1 MTYNTQSKLHR
12 RPVCS
17 TEERRCLQCDSEQ
30 SLLKPLIP
38 CLCSGWL
45 RLRSAHLS
53 SLRQV
58 LPGGPAALL
67 HGGPRHRRCHLLEG
81 EPDVVIMHEIVTRRE
96 FESLQHKGR
105 ERKTALWHAF
115 VKHEP
120 NSAPVEPVQVW
131 QDICNYI
138 LSFCPPQA
146 LSTDSIERLPVYNK
160 TALKN
165 YKVSQEADDWC
176 IPSKEPLDLS
186 NYKVAKWKCPPG
198 LVLLAY
204 IPWRLHNICLH
215 IPMSSSVKADVGS
228 EPFTT
233 ERVISRLKQTQCP
246 PIFHSGF
253 SSSMFMFFS
262 VPVALLGSS

>member
-96 FESLQHKGR
+96 FESLQHKG
-105 ERKTALWHAF
+105 E
-115 VKHEP
+115 
-120 NSAPVEPVQVW
+120 
-131 QDICNYI
+131 
-138 LSFCPPQA
+138 
-146 LSTDSIERLPVYNK
+146 
-160 TALKN
+160 
-165 YKVSQEADDWC
+165 
-176 IPSKEPLDLS
+176 
-186 NYKVAKWKCPPG
+186 
-198 LVLLAY
+198 
-204 IPWRLHNICLH
+204 
-215 IPMSSSVKADVGS
+215 SVKLPCDMLLLNTNQTLHLWSQCRYDRIFVITSCLFVPPRHCPQTPSRGCQC
-228 EPFTT
+228 TT
-233 ERVISRLKQTQCP
+233 KLLWRTTKWVKRLTT
-246 PIFHSGF
+246 G
-253 SSSMFMFFS
+253 
-262 VPVALLGSS
+262 VYPVKSP